1 MLTSEY
7 GLPVPASLPEFEWAD
22 VHARRD
28 TTGGGAYWIV
38 IDGHIYDIARY
49 ARFHPG
55 GGIAQ
60 LFDATHGTDRGAA
73 FAEVHS
79 WKEKRVTTNYCVGK
93 IRAGSVNHK
102 EQSAQTMTAA
112 QPAEVQ
118 PQTATSTK
126 SSCPFA
132 AAAAASA
139 TATARH

>member
-1 MLTSEY
+1 VLTPEF

-55 GGIAQ
+55 GNIAQ

-102 EQSAQTMTAA
+102 EQPAQPVTAA
-112 QPAEVQ
+112 QPAQVQ
-118 PQTATSTK
+118 PQTADSAK
-126 SSCPFA
+126 SCPFA
-132 AAAAASA
+132 AATAA
-139 TATARH
+139 TATARD